1 MRHRLFSA
9 ARAVLLGWAALFA
22 ITYLVER
29 PLLSWT
35 AHLLG
40 ASWLP
45 TAQLALA
52 CCGLAAVGWM
62 VGRWYRA
69 DALVFAVS
77 LAVWNFGL
85 LPIDIP
91 WLFRLFA
98 DTFGDARYLESLITT
113 AVTHALLFGSL
124 LVGAS
129 LNRERQPASSL
140 GLG

>member
-1 MRHRLFSA
+1 MRHRLLIA
-9 ARAVLLGWAALFA
+9 ARSVLLGWAALFA
-22 ITYLVER
+22 ITYFVER
-29 PLLSWT
+29 PLIAW
-35 AHLLG
+35 AAQLLG
-40 ASWLP
+40 PSWLP

-52 CCGLAAVGWM
+52 CSGLAATGWM
-62 VGRWYRA
+62 VGRWNRA
-69 DALVFAVS
+69 DALVFAVT

-91 WLFRLFA
+91 WLFRLFV

-129 LNRERQPASSL
+129 LNRRHQPASSL